1 MLGDFVDKT
10 GDALDATTELGKISR
25 IGVIATAADRRDA
38 DMASSPTPFCRPRLH
53 AQGVDRT
60 GRERDPGRSP
70 LKSTGPLRP

>member
-38 DMASSPTPFCRPRLH
+38 DMASSPTPFADPDFTPKGST
-53 AQGVDRT
+53 APGVSAT
-60 GRERDPGRSP
+60 PVAHH
-70 LKSTGPLRP
+70 